1 MFGLTITASKLS
13 TISLYRRIFVTER
26 FQQVSLVVGGLC
38 VVWWIFFTVMVLVP
52 CLPVQ
57 RFWMRRRPGQCY
69 NINQFALSISA
80 VDVFLDALILVLPI
94 KPILDLQMSKSRK
107 ALLCAIFLVGGL

>member
-1 MFGLTITASKLS
+1 MTITASKLS
-13 TISLYRRIFVTER
+13 IISLYRRIFVTKR

-38 VVWWIFFTVMVLVP
+38 VAWWIVFTVVTLVP
-52 CLPVQ
+52 CLPVK
-57 RFWMRRRPGQCY
+57 RFWMRELPGHCY
-69 NINQFALSISA
+69 NLNQFAVSISS
-80 VDVFLDALILVLPI
+80 VDVFLDAIILLLPI